1 MHMTRHGAIS
11 LKYHTL
17 VEVLTQVA
25 ESVYAHGF
33 KKLLLLNGHGGN
45 ISAVGAMRMILAYEL
60 SCPPSVALF
69 WAQLPSQPKPT
80 KEHAGELETS
90 YQLYLQPE
98 LVDKDSLFWTEGV
111 FGDPSKATRE
121 RGERMIKDAVIDLV
135 KILRDYHDDKLD
147 DEWGWSK
154 EVMVGRKEV

>member
-45 ISAVGAMRMILAYEL
+45 ISAVGAMRMMLAYEYNF
-60 SCPPSVALF
+60 PPSVSIEWWRF
-69 WAQLPSQPKPT
+69 PS
-80 KEHAGELETS
+80 AG
-90 YQLYLQPE
+90 Y
-98 LVDKDSLFWTEGV
+98 
-111 FGDPSKATRE
+111 
-121 RGERMIKDAVIDLV
+121 
-135 KILRDYHDDKLD
+135 
-147 DEWGWSK
+147 
-154 EVMVGRKEV
+154 